1 MRGSA
6 KIFGETNLM
15 LMKLK
20 ILLAGLIVFSPMIS
34 IAAIEGEMIDL
45 ITTASGKAY
54 QHCRIF
60 KIDPDGVFFAHSLGS
75 AKILYRDMT
84 ESMKTKLGYDPIH
97 AAEYAADALTK
108 QKKQREQQYEL
119 RKEVIKAQAFAQE
132 IARRI
137 NDSQP
142 NYAATTYAPPLSE
155 WVGTVPTIGWSAG
168 GYYPFQNGFDHYSNW
183 SPRYNCNSTERYRQG
198 QFVNGSLHHGAGNF
212 FIAGQHNQHGY
223 AGSSAC
229 FNNNRPTNGFFAV
242 PALRTA
248 TPPLSVNPPRCFAG
262 PRPVVSHY

>member
-1 MRGSA
+1 
-6 KIFGETNLM
+6 
-15 LMKLK
+15 MKLK

-84 ESMKTKLGYDPIH
+84 ESMKTKLGYDSIH